1 MRTIQAIKVG
11 NTVNVSVNG
20 KLHKKNCATP
30 DEAKDLYKRILEIR
44 ANPTDE
50 NYDDLLSLINE
61 RLRIA
66 YLCGLETDP
75 ETGNAYLAGFNTPIP
90 RGLLDVMK
98 EYHENEYPLDS
109 IINFWKLL
117 MINPDKTIRN
127 TLFEFISK
135 HDFVLTDNG
144 YMLVYKAVY
153 LKENNAKTHETSKL
167 EEFVS
172 AMYHKV
178 KQDWKTS
185 PKRYVVYSDEE
196 GLHITK
202 KIASDKW
209 DEAKS
214 ERIEGNL
221 DELFDAIGSDEA
233 TLFDKTVYTDMYTR
247 EMKIK
252 LGETVT
258 KDRTECNGDP
268 QVECSYGLHVGAT
281 SYVESYASSR
291 SKILVCLVNPANVVA
306 VPNYD
311 KSKMRVTEYFPF
323 ALAER
328 DNGKIDIIEHPY
340 YENDYKDI
348 EVTELEAMIEAVK
361 KEELPI
367 ETAKNVQ
374 KEERSFAEL
383 KKMIENRMID
393 LRK

>member
-20 KLHKKNCATP
+20 KLHKKSCSTP
-30 DEAKDLYKRILEIR
+30 KEAKDLYKRILEIR

-75 ETGNAYLAGFNTPIP
+75 ETGNAFIAGFNTPIP
-90 RGLLDVMK
+90 RGLLNVMK
-98 EYHENEYPLDS
+98 EYHENEYPLDP

-178 KQDWKTS
+178 VKDWNTS
-185 PKRYVVYSDEE
+185 AKRYVVYTDKD

-202 KIASDKW
+202 KRTSDY
-209 DEAKS
+209 
-214 ERIEGNL
+214 L
-221 DELFDAIGSDEA
+221 
-233 TLFDKTVYTDMYTR
+233 
-247 EMKIK
+247 
-252 LGETVT
+252 
-258 KDRTECNGDP
+258 
-268 QVECSYGLHVGAT
+268 
-281 SYVESYASSR
+281 
-291 SKILVCLVNPANVVA
+291 
-306 VPNYD
+306 
-311 KSKMRVTEYFPF
+311 
-323 ALAER
+323 
-328 DNGKIDIIEHPY
+328 
-340 YENDYKDI
+340 
-348 EVTELEAMIEAVK
+348 
-361 KEELPI
+361 
-367 ETAKNVQ
+367 
-374 KEERSFAEL
+374 
-383 KKMIENRMID
+383 
-393 LRK
+393 